1 MLAALRVAVATPAD
15 ADRPGRLRQR
25 LDEALGPE
33 DSVRLRR
40 LAHQVVAASEENLPH
55 DLRRITPLTT
65 QSLQRLSEDLAAAR
79 GWSSEAAQRTTQLW
93 ASALGFGDLAASS
106 WPRDGSSAPPSAPPS
121 AFPPAA
127 PLPLSA
133 TLLPGARPAATP
145 PPGPPPG
152 PPAGPPPGPPRPSP
166 GPPPGPGPRPPG
178 PAPSWPPV
186 PKNLARHTA
195 NLAGEP
201 ALGVTLAYAGM
212 SLPLCVA
219 LGVAMTVVLC
229 LPILVIGAAGG
240 MLSIVAIGG
249 AKLLVS
255 GLRRGALVASA
266 NGLEFTPYDTS
277 LRKPKPDQSFGA
289 VWSQVTVEEGRVS
302 VLRLAGR
309 RVQVG
314 PRNRAFV
321 AAAAARARSVR

>member
-1 MLAALRVAVATPAD
+1 VQDVSEDFRTMLAALRLAVATPAD

-79 GWSSEAAQRTTQLW
+79 GWSPEAAQRATQLW
-93 ASALGFGDLAASS
+93 ASALGFADLAASS
-106 WPRDGSSAPPSAPPS
+106 WPRDGSPPPPPRPTL
-121 AFPPAA
+121 PPAS

-133 TLLPGARPAATP
+133 TLLPEARPAATP
-145 PPGPPPG
+145 R
-152 PPAGPPPGPPRPSP
+152 PAQ
-166 GPPPGPGPRPPG
+166 PPGPGARPPG
-178 PAPSWPPV
+178 AAPAWPPV
-186 PKNLARHTA
+186 PKNFARHTT
-195 NLAGEP
+195 NLVGEP

-212 SLPLCVA
+212 SLPLCWV
-219 LGVAMTVVLC
+219 LGVALTVVLC
-229 LPILVIGAAGG
+229 LPILVIGSAAGV
-240 MLSIVAIGG
+240 LAIVAVGG
-249 AKLLVS
+249 GKLLVS
-255 GLRRGALVASA
+255 GLKRGALVASA
-266 NGLEFTPYDTS
+266 SGVEFTPYDTS

-289 VWSQVTVEEGRVS
+289 VWSQVSVEQGRIS
-302 VLRLAGR
+302 VLTLAGR

-321 AAAAARARSVR
+321 AAAAARAGSSR

>member
-1 MLAALRVAVATPAD
+1 MQDVSEDFRTMLAALRVAVATPAD

-25 LDEALGPE
+25 LDEALGPD

-55 DLRRITPLTT
+55 DLRRITPLTA
-65 QSLQRLSEDLAAAR
+65 QSLQRLSQDLAAAR
-79 GWSSEAAQRTTQLW
+79 GWTPEAAQRTTQLW
-93 ASALGFGDLAASS
+93 ASALGFGDLASAS
-106 WPRDGSSAPPSAPPS
+106 WPRDGSPTRPQGSAPVAT
-121 AFPPAA
+121 

-133 TLLPGARPAATP
+133 TLLPEARPAAR
-145 PPGPPPG
+145 
-152 PPAGPPPGPPRPSP
+152 PAAARRP
-166 GPPPGPGPRPPG
+166 GPPPGPGPRPHEAA
-178 PAPSWPPV
+178 PAWPPL

-212 SLPLCVA
+212 SLPLCLA
-219 LGVAMTVVLC
+219 LGVALTVVLC
-229 LPILVIGAAGG
+229 LPILFIGPAGG

-249 AKLLVS
+249 GKLLVA

-289 VWSQVTVEEGRVS
+289 VWSQVAVEQGRVS

-321 AAAAARARSVR
+321 AAAAARAGSRR

>member
-15 ADRPGRLRQR
+15 AERPGRLRQR

-79 GWSSEAAQRTTQLW
+79 GWSPEAAQRTTQLW
-93 ASALGFGDLAASS
+93 ASALGFADLASSS
-106 WPRDGSSAPPSAPPS
+106 WPRDGSSTPPPAPPPS
-121 AFPPAA
+121 AFPPPAA

-152 PPAGPPPGPPRPSP
+152 TSP
-166 GPPPGPGPRPPG
+166 GPPPGSGPRPQG

-249 AKLLVS
+249 GKLLVS

-266 NGLEFTPYDTS
+266 SGLEFTPYDTS

-289 VWSQVTVEEGRVS
+289 VWSQVAVEEGRVS

-321 AAAAARARSVR
+321 AAAAARARSLR

>member
-1 MLAALRVAVATPAD
+1 VQDVSEDFRTMLAALRVAVATPAD
-15 ADRPGRLRQR
+15 AERPGRLRQR

-79 GWSSEAAQRTTQLW
+79 GWSPEAAQRATQLW
-93 ASALGFGDLAASS
+93 ASALGFADLASSS
-106 WPRDGSSAPPSAPPS
+106 WPRDGSSAPPPAPPS
-121 AFPPAA
+121 AFPPPAA

-152 PPAGPPPGPPRPSP
+152 P
-166 GPPPGPGPRPPG
+166 GPRPQG
-178 PAPSWPPV
+178 PVPSWPPV

-212 SLPLCVA
+212 SLPLCVG

-229 LPILVIGAAGG
+229 LPILYLGAAGG

-249 AKLLVS
+249 GKLLVS
-255 GLRRGALVASA
+255 GLRRGALVAST

-289 VWSQVTVEEGRVS
+289 VWSQVAVEEGRVS
-302 VLRLAGR
+302 VLSLAGR

-321 AAAAARARSVR
+321 AAAAARARGQR

>member
-1 MLAALRVAVATPAD
+1 MQDVSEDFRTMLAALRVAVATPAD

-25 LDEALGPE
+25 LDDALGPE

-79 GWSSEAAQRTTQLW
+79 GWSPEAAQRATQLW
-93 ASALGFGDLAASS
+93 ASALGFADLASSS
-106 WPRDGSSAPPSAPPS
+106 WPRDGSSGPPPRTSPPPRS
-121 AFPPAA
+121 

-133 TLLPGARPAATP
+133 TLLPEARPAATP
-145 PPGPPPG
+145 RPGPRPGAPPG
-152 PPAGPPPGPPRPSP
+152 APS
-166 GPPPGPGPRPPG
+166 GPGPRPQG
-178 PAPSWPPV
+178 AAPAWPPV

-201 ALGVTLAYAGM
+201 ALGVSLAYAGM
-212 SLPLCVA
+212 SLPLCWV
-219 LGVAMTVVLC
+219 LGVALTVVLC
-229 LPILVIGAAGG
+229 LPILFIGPAGG

-249 AKLLVS
+249 GKLLVS

-277 LRKPKPDQSFGA
+277 LRKPKPDQAFGA
-289 VWSQVTVEEGRVS
+289 VWSQVSVEKRRVS
-302 VLRLAGR
+302 VLSLAGR

-321 AAAAARARSVR
+321 AAAATRARSQR

>member
-1 MLAALRVAVATPAD
+1 MLAALRAAVATPAD

-40 LAHQVVAASEENLPH
+40 LTHQVVAASEENLPH

-65 QSLQRLSEDLAAAR
+65 QSLQRLSADLAVAR
-79 GWSSEAAQRTTQLW
+79 GWSPEAAQRTTQLW
-93 ASALGFGDLAASS
+93 ASALGFADLASSS
-106 WPRDGSSAPPSAPPS
+106 WPRDGSNTAPPKASSPPPS
-121 AFPPAA
+121 

-133 TLLPGARPAATP
+133 TLLPESRPAATP
-145 PPGPPPG
+145 RPGPPP
-152 PPAGPPPGPPRPSP
+152 PPRPSVD
-166 GPPPGPGPRPPG
+166 GAAPPWP
-178 PAPSWPPV
+178 PAP
-186 PKNLARHTA
+186 KNFARHTT

-201 ALGVTLAYAGM
+201 ALGISLAYAGM
-212 SLPLCVA
+212 SLPLCVV

-229 LPILVIGAAGG
+229 LPILVLGAAGG

-249 AKLLVS
+249 GKLLVS
-255 GLRRGALVASA
+255 GLRRGVLVASA

-289 VWSQVTVEEGRVS
+289 AWSQVSVVAGRIS
-302 VLRLAGR
+302 VLSLAGR

-321 AAAAARARSVR
+321 AAAAARARSPR